1 MPSRMIAGLAVATAL
16 AAVAVIVAG
25 IAVVRNGSD
34 QSEPT
39 RDDPPAYTKA
49 LVQKAIQRYE
59 RDGKQ
64 ATIDYYNS
72 TESVDGE
79 WYVFIIGPDGLTI
92 AHHRPEFIGRD
103 PSLRV
108 DPTGYFYGDEMLAAT
123 EEGRWVDYVLLNTET
138 GENAQKHTWIIR
150 HDNLLFGSGWYEK

>member
-1 MPSRMIAGLAVATAL
+1 MNAFSDDCRTRSA

-72 TESVDGE
+72 TESIDGE
-79 WYVFIIGPDGLTI
+79 W
-92 AHHRPEFIGRD
+92 
-103 PSLRV
+103 
-108 DPTGYFYGDEMLAAT
+108 
-123 EEGRWVDYVLLNTET
+123 
-138 GENAQKHTWIIR
+138 
-150 HDNLLFGSGWYEK
+150 